1 MTTSGVRESKMR
13 RRVVITG
20 VGTINPLAPDVEN
33 FWQKICAGE
42 SGIRLVKS
50 FDTTEYKVKFGG
62 EIQDFEAGKYIDPQ
76 EARRLDRFAAFA
88 LAAAEIAVRDSGI
101 DFSKEDPF
109 TCGVV
114 TGSGIGGLHEIE
126 EQHTRLLQKGPRGI
140 SVFMIP
146 KLMVNAA
153 SGQISIRFGLR
164 GPNSAVATACASS
177 SNAIG
182 DAFKIIQRGGADV
195 MVSGGSEAALTPM
208 GMSGFIQLRA
218 LSTRNDDPA
227 AASRPFDKDRDG
239 FVLSEG
245 SGIMVLEELEHARH
259 RDAKIYGEI
268 IGYGMSADGNHIT
281 APDPEGVGAAKSMS
295 NALADA
301 EINPGDVEYIN
312 AHGTSTPLGD
322 AAETK
327 ALKKV
332 FGESIR
338 KIPVSSTKS
347 QIGHLL
353 GASGSVELI
362 VTMLAIQRG
371 VLPPTINYHT
381 PDPDCDLDYVPN
393 TARDTKIRCAMSNSF
408 GFGGHNTSL
417 IVSALNGK

>member
-1 MTTSGVRESKMR
+1 MR

-20 VGTINPLAPDVEN
+20 LGTINSISSDLED
-33 FWQKICAGE
+33 FWKKICEGQ
-42 SGIRLVKS
+42 SGVKRVTS

-62 EIQDFEAGKYIDPQ
+62 EVADFAPEKFIDPQ
-76 EARRLDRFAAFA
+76 EARRLDRFAQFA

-109 TCGVV
+109 ACGVV

-126 EQHTRLLQKGPRGI
+126 EQHTRLMQKGPRAI

-164 GPNSAVATACASS
+164 GPNTAVATACASS

-182 DAFKIIQRGGADV
+182 DAFKIIQRGNADV

-218 LSTRNDDPA
+218 LSMRNDDPA
-227 AASRPFDKDRDG
+227 GASRPFDKDRDG

-245 SGIMVLEELEHARH
+245 AGVMVLEELEHARN
-259 RDAKIYGEI
+259 RGAKIYTEI

-281 APDPEGVGAAKSMS
+281 APDPEGTGAAKSMS

-301 EINPGDVEYIN
+301 QINPGDIQYIN

-332 FGESIR
+332 FGEAVR
-338 KIPVSSTKS
+338 QIPVSSTKS
-347 QIGHLL
+347 QLGHLL

-362 VTMLAIQRG
+362 VTSLAIGRG

-393 TARDTKIRCAMSNSF
+393 TARDCKIRCAMSNSF

-417 IVSALNGK
+417 IVTAINRV

>member
-1 MTTSGVRESKMR
+1 MG

-20 VGTINPLAPDVEN
+20 FGTINSLSADVED
-33 FWQKICAGE
+33 FWRKVCEGQ
-42 SGIRLVKS
+42 SGVGVIQS

-62 EIQDFEAGKYIDPQ
+62 EVRDFIAEKYIDAH
-76 EARRLDRFAAFA
+76 EAKRLDRFAAFA

-101 DFSKEDPF
+101 DFSKEDL
-109 TCGVV
+109 TNCGVV
-114 TGSGIGGLHEIE
+114 VGSGIGGLHEIE
-126 EQHTRLLQKGPRGI
+126 EQHTRLLEKGPSRI
-140 SVFMIP
+140 SPFMIP

-182 DAFKIIQRGGADV
+182 DAYKIIQRGVADV

-208 GMSGFIQLRA
+208 GLSGFIALRA
-218 LSTRNDDPA
+218 LSTRNEDPQG
-227 AASRPFDKDRDG
+227 ASRPFDKDRDG

-245 SGIMVLEELEHARH
+245 AGVMVLEEIDHARK
-259 RDAKIYGEI
+259 RGAKIYGEI
-268 IGYGMSADGNHIT
+268 VGYGMSADGSHIT
-281 APDPEGVGAAKSMS
+281 APDPEGNGAAKSMA

-301 EINPGDVEYIN
+301 GLNPSDIGYIN

-322 AAETK
+322 VAETK
-327 ALKKV
+327 AMKKV
-332 FGESIR
+332 YGDAIR
-338 KIPVSSTKS
+338 HIPVSSTKS
-347 QIGHLL
+347 QVGHLL
-353 GASGSVELI
+353 GASGAVELI
-362 VTMLAIQRG
+362 VTMLAVQRG

-381 PDPDCDLDYVPN
+381 PDPDCDLDYIPN
-393 TARDTKIRCAMSNSF
+393 SAREVRTRCAMSNSF

-417 IVSALNGK
+417 IVASVNGL